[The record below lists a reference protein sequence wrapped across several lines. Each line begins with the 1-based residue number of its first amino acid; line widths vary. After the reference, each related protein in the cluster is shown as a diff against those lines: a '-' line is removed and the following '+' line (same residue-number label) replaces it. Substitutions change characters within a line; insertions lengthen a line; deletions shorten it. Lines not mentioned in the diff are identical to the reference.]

1 MCFIAVCH
9 RLRPP
14 CESKCWTRENDDQRP
29 VGLSFTCY
37 STLVSFVDFMSPAST
52 AVTKA
57 CGKLNVRYEA
67 SLTISTMRI
76 GIYIDG
82 YNLYY
87 GGRGLCGR
95 STLGWRWLDLRSLAR
110 ALVITH
116 SRWDS
121 PTLETITYCT
131 ARVSGSSNP
140 VGQREQDVYL
150 RALQRSGSVTQI
162 SYGNYVARVATA
174 PLATAGRNGKPV
186 ISNPQWPLMVQDGAE
201 HDVPDARFMASVAR
215 REEKGSDVNVASHLL
230 IDILT
235 GAIDAAVVISNDSD
249 LAYPVTF
256 ARDQVPV
263 GLINPTKGYRAGK
276 LAGKHTD
283 GVGNHWW
290 YQMQPSDWHNHQ
302 FPPTIAPGIT
312 KPPEW

>member
-1 MCFIAVCH
+1 
-9 RLRPP
+9 
-14 CESKCWTRENDDQRP
+14 
-29 VGLSFTCY
+29 
-37 STLVSFVDFMSPAST
+37 
-52 AVTKA
+52 
-57 CGKLNVRYEA
+57 
-67 SLTISTMRI
+67 MRV

-95 STLGWRWLDLRSLAR
+95 STPGWRWLDLRSLAHT
-110 ALVITH
+110 LVTTH
-116 SRWDS
+116 SHWDN

-131 ARVSGSSNP
+131 ARVSGASNP

-150 RALQRSGSVTQI
+150 RALQRSDSVTQI

-186 ISNPQWPLMVQDGAE
+186 ISKPQWPLMVQDGAE
-201 HDVPDARFMASVAR
+201 QDVPDARFMASVAR

-235 GAIDAAVVISNDSD
+235 GTIDAAVVISNDSD

-256 ARDQVPV
+256 ARDRVPI
-263 GLINPTKGYRAGK
+263 GLVNPTKGYRAGK
-276 LAGKHTD
+276 LAGEHTD
-283 GVGNHWW
+283 GVGDHWW
-290 YQMQPSDWHNHQ
+290 YQMQPSDWYDHQ
-302 FPPTIAPGIT
+302 FPPTIAPRIT